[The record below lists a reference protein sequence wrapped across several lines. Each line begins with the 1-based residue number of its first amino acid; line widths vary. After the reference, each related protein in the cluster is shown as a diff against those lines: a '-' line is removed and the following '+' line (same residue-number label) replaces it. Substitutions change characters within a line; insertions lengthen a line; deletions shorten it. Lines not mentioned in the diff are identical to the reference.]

1 MKQLNLL
8 LLMAIMPL
16 VSIASQPDSILLEL
30 KTLLYD
36 NNYLH
41 QLSRQSQTSNI
52 EYNNIINSKVAKT
65 RKTLNWFGDAWDA
78 FTSLF
83 QPVWGTYTEGGSTN
97 NTLPL
102 TTFERIPDI
111 TVFKTDII
119 KYIANKDNGYY
130 EIYLKIYNN
139 AKGATTASCGDAG
152 VCELAARA
160 KDAAFVYLIGVD
172 ENGDTLTESTTPKR
186 SFFKDQFSY
195 IITGWYLNAGSYGGK
210 SNQTWRAKEN
220 IMLMQAYDYMQLSN
234 FTGGS
239 FPETMRDNCRE
250 EIFTFT
256 YELYSRS
263 NNYFQVVLKVE
274 L

>member
-1 MKQLNLL
+1 
-8 LLMAIMPL
+8 MAIMPL
-16 VSIASQPDSILLEL
+16 VSIASQPDSIKSQELLEL

-78 FTSLF
+78 VTSLF

-130 EIYLKIYNN
+130 EIYLEIYNN

-152 VCELAARA
+152 VCALAARA

-172 ENGDTLTESTTPKR
+172 ENGDIRYST
-186 SFFKDQFSY
+186 
-195 IITGWYLNAGSYGGK
+195 
-210 SNQTWRAKEN
+210 
-220 IMLMQAYDYMQLSN
+220 
-234 FTGGS
+234 
-239 FPETMRDNCRE
+239 C
-250 EIFTFT
+250 
-256 YELYSRS
+256 
-263 NNYFQVVLKVE
+263 
-274 L
+274 